1 IQSAFRDVADALAR
15 RGTIDERVAAAQ
27 SLLASAETAASLSQR
42 RYDAGVATY
51 LEPLTAQRTAYTA
64 RQALV
69 TARLT
74 RATNMV

>member
-1 IQSAFRDVADALAR
+1 
-15 RGTIDERVAAAQ
+15 
-27 SLLASAETAASLSQR
+27 QR

-74 RATNMV
+74 RATNMVTLSRVLGGGLKP